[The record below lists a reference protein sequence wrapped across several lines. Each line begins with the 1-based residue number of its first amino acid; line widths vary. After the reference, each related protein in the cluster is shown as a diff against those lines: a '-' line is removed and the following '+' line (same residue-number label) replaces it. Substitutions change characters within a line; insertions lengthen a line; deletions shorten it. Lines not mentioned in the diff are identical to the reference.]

1 MSLVTQQRAF
11 SVALLDSFAAASLQ
25 ELDYL
30 NEAANQEKFRRELG
44 NNLFL
49 SKAKNERISMKQA
62 HYTKTRQLNK

>member
-1 MSLVTQQRAF
+1 MRVTEKLMSLVTQQRAF

-44 NNLFL
+44 NYFFL
-49 SKAKNERISMKQA
+49 SKKKMNGFQ
-62 HYTKTRQLNK
+62 